1 MHFQA
6 SNTKTVVRPAV
17 IYLVIGAVFFIL
29 LGIFGF
35 VPAGFRLC
43 DFKAIYYPSKA
54 LVSHQDPY
62 SSPTLLQLYKSD
74 PENTAFKPI
83 MLEIVTYNVNL
94 PTLVA
99 LLTPLALLSWKVA
112 SVLWLAVVIFSFLF
126 AAYLALD
133 LDTSG
138 LPRVSGVLICL
149 IVSGSE
155 ILIQAGN
162 SVALAICL
170 CTVGVWC
177 ATRKKHSGLGMLCM
191 ALALVLKPQDILLIW
206 ACFLLANRGQRQWA
220 LKTLAVAA
228 GLTLLAVTWMMSVS
242 PHWIPEL
249 VHSLATDSL
258 PGHVNNLADPGDPSL
273 WGAMKVPLQTVTSL
287 FWANEITYNII
298 AYAVLAIM
306 FLAWLWGMWNAGDE
320 RSFWVGLAAAIPLT
334 ILVGYHR
341 QHDTRLLILA
351 VPACA
356 MLLAERTRVGK
367 LAVAFTTCA
376 ILASSNAVLHLMGLL
391 SPIVGI
397 KAHGFTGM
405 LLYAIVGRPIPLT
418 LLAMSIFYICLLLR
432 HTQSS
437 IGEPKTATNPL
448 QAMSNAVTVNRGG

>member
-6 SNTKTVVRPAV
+6 TNSKAVVRPAV

-29 LGIFGF
+29 LGIYGF
-35 VPAGFRLC
+35 VPAGSRLC

-62 SSPTLLQLYKSD
+62 SPPTLLQLYKSD
-74 PENTAFKPI
+74 PENTAFEPI
-83 MLEIVTYNVNL
+83 MLEIVTYNVYL
-94 PTLVA
+94 PTLIA
-99 LLTPLALLSWKVA
+99 LLTPMALLSWKVA
-112 SVLWLAVVIFSFLF
+112 SVLWLAVVIFSFLL

-138 LPRVSGVLICL
+138 LPRVSGVLMCL

-162 SVALAICL
+162 SVVLTICL

-177 ATRKKHSGLGMLCM
+177 AIRKKHSGFGMLCM
-191 ALALVLKPQDILLIW
+191 ALALVLKPQDVLLIW
-206 ACFLLANRGQRQWA
+206 ACFLLADRGRRQWA

-242 PHWIPEL
+242 PHWVPEL
-249 VHSLATDSL
+249 FRILATDSL
-258 PGHVNNLADPGDPSL
+258 PGHLNNLAIPGDPSL

-287 FWANEITYNII
+287 FWANATTYNII

-306 FLAWLWGMWNAGDE
+306 LLAWLWGMWNARGDD

-334 ILVGYHR
+334 MLVGYHR

-356 MLLAERTRVGK
+356 RLLAERTRVGK

-376 ILASSNAVLHLMGLL
+376 ILASSNAVLHLIGLL

-397 KAHGFTGM
+397 RAHGFTGM
-405 LLYAIVGRPIPLT
+405 LLYAIVGRPIALT
-418 LLAMSIFYICLLLR
+418 LLAMSIFYTWVLLR
-432 HTQSS
+432 KAHHLA
-437 IGEPKTATNPL
+437 GESNAATNQL
-448 QAMSNAVTVNRGG
+448 EAISAAAH

>member
-6 SNTKTVVRPAV
+6 SNSKTVVRPAV
-17 IYLVIGAVFFIL
+17 IYLAIGAVFFIL
-29 LGIFGF
+29 LGVYGF
-35 VPAGFRLC
+35 VPAGSRLC

-54 LVSHQDPY
+54 LVSHHDPY
-62 SSPTLLQLYKSD
+62 SSPTLLQLYKSEPD
-74 PENTAFKPI
+74 NTAFEPI
-83 MLEIVTYNVNL
+83 MLEIVTYNVYL

-99 LLTPLALLSWKVA
+99 LLTPMALLSWKVA
-112 SVLWLAVVIFSFLF
+112 SILWLAVIIFSFLF

-138 LPRVSGVLICL
+138 LPRVSGVLMCL

-162 SVALAICL
+162 SVVLAICL
-170 CTVGVWC
+170 STVGVWC

-191 ALALVLKPQDILLIW
+191 ALALVLKPQDIILIW
-206 ACFLLANRGQRQWA
+206 ACFLLTNKRQRQWA
-220 LKTLAVAA
+220 LKTLAIAA
-228 GLTLLAVTWMMSVS
+228 GLTLLAVTWMTSVS
-242 PHWIPEL
+242 PHWVPEYFRI
-249 VHSLATDSL
+249 LATDSL
-258 PGHVNNLADPGDPSL
+258 PGHLNNLATPGDPSL

-287 FWANEITYNII
+287 FWANGTTYNII

-306 FLAWLWGMWNAGDE
+306 FLAWLWGMWKAGGDE
-320 RSFWVGLAAAIPLT
+320 RSFWIGLAAAIPLT

-356 MLLAERTRVGK
+356 RLLAERTRVGK

-376 ILASSNAVLHLMGLL
+376 VLASSNAVLHLIGLL
-391 SPIVGI
+391 SPIVQI
-397 KAHGFTGM
+397 RAHGFAGT
-405 LLYAIVGRPIPLT
+405 LLFAFVGRPIPMT
-418 LLAMSIFYICLLLR
+418 LLAMSLFYICLLLR
-432 HTQSS
+432 KTQSAV
-437 IGEPKTATNPL
+437 GEPIAATDPL
-448 QAMSNAVTVNRGG
+448 QAMSTQ